1 MSHQI
6 RTLLL
11 VSQNMGMTKQIT
23 FLFLLLTSCVTKEA
37 NDIHTQDSK
46 VPNQIVLV
54 FQNFPKDYSIN
65 MKDTQGKAYMPVKP
79 EIRYYDDHLIQRIFK
94 PLPETSDT
102 VRIACN
108 RESIEFQHS
117 VKGVDNFEYIFQ
129 KGDTVIFSYY
139 ENIPTAKVINRTI
152 SDFETNYDLK
162 QREIICDNDY
172 QALTKIVFPFMFI
185 TYNSTYIA
193 KEGERP
199 GILGQIDRVKN
210 DALLKLTKE
219 FELERNLLD
228 SLFSESII
236 SNESYKWLNQK
247 LKIKEATAKVYID
260 ALGQTDFKSLISKD
274 LDTLLNYHS
283 YRNLLTNISSTFYAR
298 KIKRKVTTNSNLT
311 DYKILYDSI
320 FGSNYFSARAK
331 KMLLF
336 ETSDYLMQ
344 NNGAT
349 EISEHL
355 KRIKNEITDTV
366 LVSYLIDKFELK
378 NQITEELQLIRLNGT
393 QTTLSNLVQE
403 NAGKIVYVDMWAS
416 WCGPC
421 IEEFPQSKILIEKF
435 KGENVA
441 FIYLSIDDD
450 RNKWQASSK
459 KHNLPEH
466 YSFLVQNKKTSKYLE
481 KLELNS
487 IPRYLIFNKS
497 GELEFTNAPRPSEE
511 QTIKIIERLIVNS
524 PAVRSSKN

>member
-1 MSHQI
+1 
-6 RTLLL
+6 
-11 VSQNMGMTKQIT
+11 MTKHAT
-23 FLFLLLTSCVTKEA
+23 FVFLLLTSCISKEV
-37 NDIHTQDSK
+37 NDIDAKGSK
-46 VPNQIVLV
+46 RENQIVLV

-79 EIRYYDDHLIQRIFK
+79 EIRYYDDHLIQRILK

-102 VRIACN
+102 VRIICKGG
-108 RESIEFQHS
+108 SIEFQHS
-117 VKGVDNFEYIFQ
+117 VKGIDNFEYIFL
-129 KGDTVIFSYY
+129 KGDTVIFSYHD
-139 ENIPTAKVINRTI
+139 NIPTAKVINRTI

-162 QREIICDNDY
+162 QREIICNNDY
-172 QALTKIVFPFMFI
+172 PAMTKIVFPFMFI

-210 DALLKLTKE
+210 DALLQLNKE
-219 FELERNLLD
+219 FELEKNLLD
-228 SLFSESII
+228 SLQSESAI

-247 LKIKEATAKVYID
+247 LKIKEATAKIYID
-260 ALGQTDFKSLISKD
+260 ALGKPELESLISKE

-283 YRNLLTNISSTFYAR
+283 YRNLLTNVSSTFYGR
-298 KIKRKVTTNSNLT
+298 KIKRKVATNSNLT

-320 FGSNYFSARAK
+320 SGSKYFSAKAK
-331 KMLLF
+331 EMLLF

-349 EISEHL
+349 DINEHL

-366 LVSYLIDKFELK
+366 LIDYLVDKFELK
-378 NQITEELQLIRLNGT
+378 NQISEELQLLELNGT
-393 QTTLSNLVQE
+393 ATTLSSILQE
-403 NAGKIVYVDMWAS
+403 NAGKILYVDMWAS

-421 IEEFPQSKILIEKF
+421 IEEFPQSKILTEKL
-435 KGENVA
+435 KGKGVV

-450 RNKWQASSK
+450 KNKWQASSK

-466 YSFLVQNKKTSKYLE
+466 HSFLVVNKKTSKYLE
-481 KLELNS
+481 KLELSS

-497 GELEFTNAPRPSEE
+497 GELEYTNAPRPSDE
-511 QTIKIIERLIVNS
+511 QTLKIIGGLLVSS
-524 PAVRSSKN
+524 PTVRSGKN